1 MPSPLDAIVQEM
13 PDNRGAQRLVTA
25 LEKLER
31 YVADMQ
37 VSGGQGSGSL
47 AAKSEVLQLRTQ
59 NRKLKTKQRQ
69 AAERLDALMQRLAEN
84 PVLATDEATGA

>member
-1 MPSPLDAIVQEM
+1 MPSSLDAIIQEM

-37 VSGGQGSGSL
+37 VGGSQGTGSL
-47 AAKSEVLQLRTQ
+47 ASNSEVLQLRTQ

-69 AAERLDALMQRLAEN
+69 ATERLDALMQRLAEN
-84 PVLATDEATGA
+84 PVLATDEAVGA